1 MVLRY
6 PASSRRFRV
15 QDCHL
20 LRSPFPECSA
30 NDLSLLQDPTTPKY
44 MYSGLG
50 SSPFARRYSGNLL
63 IDFSSWS
70 YLDGSVHSVR
80 LLNLLIQLR
89 IPLSAAGFPIR
100 ISPDQCSFGSSP
112 KLFAAFYV
120 LHRLLLPRHPP
131 YTSKIHC
138 YAVYLFSFSK
148 SELVLF
154 QLPVTQFI
162 MNKDL
167 SFLVESPLSTRKKS
181 WWRIGESNS

>member
-1 MVLRY
+1 MGDGPPGFPQGSPCPVVLRY

-20 LRSPFPECSA
+20 LRPPFPECSA
-30 NDLSLLQDPTTPKY
+30 NDLSLFAGPYNPEIHVVRF
-44 MYSGLG
+44 GLFPVR
-50 SSPFARRYSGNLL
+50 SPLL
-63 IDFSSWS
+63 RESLLDFSSWS

-89 IPLSAAGFPIR
+89 IPHSAVGFPIR
-100 ISPDQCSFGSSP
+100 ISPDQSSFGSSP
-112 KLFAAFYV
+112 KLFATFYV
-120 LHRLLLPRHPP
+120 LLRLLLPRHPP
-131 YTSKIHC
+131 YTSKIHY

-167 SFLVESPLSTRKKS
+167 SSD
-181 WWRIGESNS
+181 

>member
-89 IPLSAAGFPIR
+89 IPLSAVGFPIR
-100 ISPDQCSFGSSP
+100 ISPDQSSFGSSP
-112 KLFAAFYV
+112 KLFATFYV
-120 LHRLLLPRHPP
+120 LPRLLLPRHPP
-131 YTSKIHC
+131 YTSKIHY

>member
-1 MVLRY
+1 
-6 PASSRRFRV
+6 
-15 QDCHL
+15 
-20 LRSPFPECSA
+20 
-30 NDLSLLQDPTTPKY
+30 

-89 IPLSAAGFPIR
+89 IPLSAVGFPIR
-100 ISPDQCSFGSSP
+100 ISPDQSSFGSSP

-120 LHRLLLPRHPP
+120 LLRLLLPRHPP
-131 YTSKIHC
+131 YTFKIHY

-167 SFLVESPLSTRKKS
+167 SFS
-181 WWRIGESNS
+181 